1 METTQEV
8 AQQETAQEEG
18 QEWSMKVEPTPEHLW
33 LQQFLGEWE
42 AEAGEGGCGGG
53 AINFRSL
60 GQAWLVGDGVMDMP
74 DGDKGYSQITLG
86 FNPDAGRFVGSWVG
100 SMMTHHWVYDGYLDE
115 AKKVLSLESTG
126 PSWTEP
132 GKMIP
137 YKDVITVISD
147 DHHTLSGNL
156 QKEDGS
162 WEQFMVTHYRR
173 KK

>member
-1 METTQEV
+1 METTQE
-8 AQQETAQEEG
+8 ATQEEAQE
-18 QEWSMKVEPTPEHLW
+18 WTMKVEPTAEHLW

-42 AEAGEGGCGGG
+42 SEAGEGGCGAGT
-53 AINFRSL
+53 INFRPL
-60 GQAWLVGDGVMDMP
+60 GQAWVVGDGVMDM
-74 DGDKGYSQITLG
+74 GADKGYTQITLG

-147 DHHTLSGNL
+147 DHHTLTGNL
-156 QKEDGS
+156 KNADGE
-162 WEQFMVTHYRR
+162 WEQFMITHYRR